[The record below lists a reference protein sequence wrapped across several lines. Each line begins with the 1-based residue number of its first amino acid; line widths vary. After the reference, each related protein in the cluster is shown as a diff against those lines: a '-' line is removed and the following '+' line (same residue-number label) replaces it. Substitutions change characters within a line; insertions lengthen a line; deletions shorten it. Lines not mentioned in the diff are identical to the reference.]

1 MNKNLPSLKAGLFL
15 LLLFAS
21 IITGA
26 QIQSAGNGDWNSG
39 GTWVGGMV
47 PADNEQVI
55 INAGHTVSVNSPITR
70 TVATM
75 VNGSFQINQGGFAGG
90 TSFTYGAAASLVFD
104 HGASIYDVFNTAAFW
119 PSSSAL
125 RPRNVVVKSGGGIK
139 LHTNRIIAVSLQTEA
154 GIYLNA
160 GNTLT
165 LTGIAQIK
173 NGGYFADTP
182 TYGSNSTLIYDST
195 TAYLVGNEWTGG
207 GTNTVTA
214 GLGVPDNVI
223 VQNSTTLTLSGPRG
237 IPGNFTVQNN
247 AKVNLGG
254 TYGDDLYLKGN
265 FSVLDAGIFNPN
277 NRAVVFARNA
287 SQQQINST
295 NSLLLH
301 YVRLAADGS
310 GGSQIVINNNLSITA
325 PLGGDVVQFTSDL
338 DRFYINN
345 KLLTLGTPGIAN
357 TVSGDGRFWGVN
369 ELTAANTSDLTIL
382 GNGSIGTLRFATD
395 RYIRNLNINRES
407 GKIGAVLG
415 TNLTV
420 LNQLNLQKGIFD
432 LYKST
437 LTIGVS
443 GGGSIVQAAPQAS
456 NYIIADGDN
465 GGVLRKSVNSS
476 FSSFIFPVGDSENST
491 NGMQYSPIELIT
503 KISGNGYFNVKVF
516 NKKKIESDTNYLDR
530 YWELGREGITGNPKY
545 EANATYTASD
555 IVGDENSFFN
565 YYFDSQSS
573 SWSGSNGK
581 PKNRVINIKTFLF
594 ADGYSHSITAGEKAK
609 KREII
614 VSGNGIEINPGDV
627 TPEQFDNTYFGIATN
642 GNYIDKTFVIKNVG
656 SATLQVTGIN
666 LLNETAAGIFQ
677 LLTPTTSILGNL
689 GAGASKSFTV
699 RFNATTPLGD
709 KWATITIASN
719 DPIKP
724 NYTFKIKGT
733 VNDFTTCDGFSIVKI
748 QNFEATPASP
758 TYTYSVTEDT
768 EKPDTFSVITGG
780 KAYAKGVLANKF
792 VDGQSIQVF
801 NAFTTINFDA
811 VNLSATEDPYLI
823 FDLAAFGY
831 TSNVGLVNGD
841 YIEISVSPNNGANWY
856 PQIKINAS
864 NNITWPFNVGNPEYI
879 RNYGTGAANIIAAN
893 GSSSSFNPASRYLI
907 KGLPKTAQL
916 LTKIVMKSANDARIW
931 ALDNVMIVDNTS
943 TKIWNG
949 AAWSGDG
956 TPPTISKK
964 AIINGNYDTSISGS
978 FNTCECVV
986 NTGAKLTVST
996 GTYVQVENAIT
1007 NYGDLIVKSDGNLK
1021 QNFKDAENT
1030 GDIKVRRKFTWSPD
1044 PLPPTSPRREY
1055 NYLSSPVALVS
1066 SFTMKHIYGDDPLN
1080 FPIVTVLREPTN
1092 SFVNAVP
1099 ADYGFPAK
1107 GFAVREARKAYSG
1120 VPAEGIAS
1128 NEAQFKG
1135 KPNNG
1140 DITLPLSYTPG
1151 RGYNLAGNPY
1161 PSNLDIN
1168 ALYNDPDTK
1177 NIHPEFRF
1185 WDNTVNATYTQMGG
1199 AYQGYSYAIF
1209 NAETVPGV
1217 GYGIAAP
1224 GNDNGGPAGIKAP
1237 GSIIKVS
1244 QGFMVRANAPNAQ
1257 LGFKNPMRRTTNS
1270 QTVFFGKESP
1280 INRYRLQLVKADGFT
1295 IQNAMAY
1302 FDTGKT
1308 DFGIEDTR
1316 IPNASASDAL
1326 FTYAG
1331 DTKVVIN
1338 GRSSFTPD
1346 DVVTLGTRHH
1356 TSGAYTLQAVDEEG
1370 VFGNGQAIYLKDKK
1384 LGIITDLS
1392 KGDYVFASE
1401 AGEFS
1406 ERFEIVYAPALVLA
1420 TDTAVKGQIEVYR
1433 DASDFV
1439 VRSSDQVISSVEVY
1453 DVSGRLIV
1461 SAAGRERV
1469 LRFSADR
1476 LQEGIYVVK
1485 AHLKDGKQI
1494 TKKIRK

>member
-1 MNKNLPSLKAGLFL
+1 MNEKLPSLKAGIFLLFL
-15 LLLFAS
+15 LAS
-21 IITGA
+21 TLITA
-26 QIQSAGNGDWNSG
+26 QIQSFQNGNWNTPS
-39 GTWVGGMV
+39 TWVGNIV
-47 PADNEQVI
+47 PSQNDEVI
-55 INAGHTVSVNSPITR
+55 ISLGHTVSVNTTITR
-70 TVATM
+70 NAATT
-75 VNGSFQINQGGFAGG
+75 VNGNFQISPGGFAGG
-90 TSFTYGAAASLVFD
+90 TAFTYDAAATLVFD

-119 PSSSAL
+119 PANSGS
-125 RPRNVVVKSGGGIK
+125 RPRNVVVKPSGGIK
-139 LHTNRIIAVSLQTEA
+139 LNVNKVIPVSLQTEG
-154 GIYLNA
+154 GIYLNT

-165 LTGIAQIK
+165 LGGVVQIK
-173 NGGYFADTP
+173 NGGYFGDTP
-182 TYGSNSTLIYDST
+182 IYGNSSTLIYDAT
-195 TAYLVGNEWTGG
+195 TTYLVGNEWTGG

-223 VQNSTTLTLSGPRG
+223 VQNTTTLTLTGSRG
-237 IPGNFTVQNN
+237 VPGNFTVQNN

-254 TYGDDLYLKGN
+254 NYGHDLYLKGN
-265 FSVLDAGIFNPN
+265 FSVLDAATFNPN
-277 NRAVVFARNA
+277 NRAVVFARDA
-287 SQQQINST
+287 AQQQILSA
-295 NSLLLH
+295 SPLVLH
-301 YVRLAADGS
+301 YVKLSADGGS
-310 GGSQIVINNNLSITA
+310 GAQVMINNNVAITA
-325 PLGGDVVQFTSDL
+325 PLGGDVIQFTSEN

-345 KLLTLGTPGIAN
+345 KLLTLGTPGVNNSI
-357 TVSGDGRFWGVN
+357 SGDGVFWGGTTV
-369 ELTAANTSDLTIL
+369 TAANTCDLTLL
-382 GNGSIGTLRFATD
+382 GNASIGTLRFAPD
-395 RYIRNLNINRES
+395 RYLRNLSINREP
-407 GKIGAVLG
+407 GRIGAVLG
-415 TNLTV
+415 TSLTI
-420 LNQLNLQKGIFD
+420 LNQLNLQNGILD

-443 GGGSIVQAAPQAS
+443 GSGSVSQGGDPYR

-465 GGVLRKSVNSS
+465 GGVLRKSVNNT
-476 FSSFIFPVGDSENST
+476 FSSFIFPVGDSENSA
-491 NGMQYSPIELIT
+491 NGIEYSPLELKT
-503 KISGNGYFNVKVF
+503 KISGSGYFYVKVF

-530 YWELGREGITGNPKY
+530 YWELGQTGIALTGNPKY
-545 EANATYTASD
+545 EVNATYNASD
-555 IVGDENSFFN
+555 VIGTESSFFN
-565 YYFDSQSS
+565 YYFDSQSAT
-573 SWSGSNGK
+573 WSGSNGK
-581 PKNRVINIKTFLF
+581 PKNSVINIKATLF
-594 ADGYSHSITAGEKAK
+594 ADGQSHSITAGEKAK

-614 VSGNGIEINPGDV
+614 VSGNGIEINPGDA

-642 GNYIDKTFVIKNVG
+642 GNYIDKQFVIKNVG
-656 SATLQVTGIN
+656 SATLQITGISLVN
-666 LLNETAAGIFQ
+666 DTSAGIFT
-677 LLTPTTSILGNL
+677 LITPTSSILGNL
-689 GAGASKSFTV
+689 GAGASKTFIV
-699 RFNATTPLGD
+699 RFNATNPVGD
-709 KWATITIASN
+709 KWATITIGSN

-724 NYTFKIKGT
+724 TYPYKIKGT

-758 TYTYSVTEDT
+758 TYSYIVTEDPNR
-768 EKPDTFSVITGG
+768 PDTFSVITGG

-792 VDGQSIQVF
+792 VDGQALQVF
-801 NAFTTINFDA
+801 NAFTTVNFDA
-811 VNLSATEDPYLI
+811 VNLSATEDPYLV

-831 TSNVGLVNGD
+831 TNSVGLVNGD
-841 YIEISVSPNNGANWY
+841 YIEISVSPDNGVNWY
-856 PQIKINAS
+856 SQIRINAS

-879 RNYGTGAANIIAAN
+879 RNYGTGAVNIIVAN
-893 GSSSSFNPASRYLI
+893 GSNTSFLPASRYLI
-907 KGLPKTAQL
+907 KGLPKTTQL
-916 LTKIVMKSANDARIW
+916 LTKIVMKSANDSRIW
-931 ALDNVMIVDNTS
+931 ALDNVMVVDNTS

-949 AAWSGDG
+949 SVWSGDG

-964 AIINGNYDTSISGS
+964 AIINGTYDTSVSGS

-986 NTGAKLTVST
+986 NSGAKLTVST

-1007 NYGDLIVKSDGNLK
+1007 NYGELIVKSDGNLK
-1021 QNFKDAENT
+1021 QNFKDADNT
-1030 GDIKVRRKFTWSPD
+1030 GDIKVRREFTWSGD
-1044 PLPPTSPRREY
+1044 RKEY
-1055 NYLSSPVALVS
+1055 NFLSSPVALLS
-1066 SFTMKHIYGDDPLN
+1066 PFTMKHIFGNDAANVPA
-1080 FPIVTVLREPTN
+1080 VTVLREPAN
-1092 SFVNAVP
+1092 NFVNAVP
-1099 ADYGFPAK
+1099 SDYAIPAK
-1107 GFAVREARKAYSG
+1107 GFAVREARSAYAG
-1120 VPAEGIAS
+1120 VPAESIAN

-1140 DITLPLSYTPG
+1140 DITLTLSYTPG

-1168 ALYNDPDTK
+1168 AVYNDPDTK

-1209 NAETVPGV
+1209 NAATEPGV
-1217 GYGIAAP
+1217 GYGIHAP
-1224 GNDNGGPAGIKAP
+1224 GKDINDPNGVAGTKVP
-1237 GSIIKVS
+1237 GNIIKVS

-1280 INRYRLQLVKADGFT
+1280 RNRYRLQLVKSDGFT

-1302 FDTGKT
+1302 FDTGTT

-1331 DTKVVIN
+1331 EAKVVIN

-1346 DVVTLGTRHH
+1346 DVVTLGTRHY
-1356 TSGAYTLQAVDEEG
+1356 TSGTFTLQAVDEEG

-1392 KGDYVFASE
+1392 KGDYVFTSE

-1406 ERFEIVYAPALVLA
+1406 DRFEIVYAPALVLA
-1420 TDTAVKGQIEVYR
+1420 TDTTVKGQIEIYR

-1439 VRSSDQVISSVEVY
+1439 IRSSDQLISSVEVY

-1469 LRFSADR
+1469 LRFSAER
-1476 LQEGIYVVK
+1476 LQEGMYVVK
-1485 AHLKDGKQI
+1485 AHLKDGEHI

>member
-1 MNKNLPSLKAGLFL
+1 MKEKLPSLKAGLFL

-26 QIQSAGNGDWNSG
+26 QIQSAQDGNWNSG
-39 GTWVGGMV
+39 TTWIGGMV

-70 TVATM
+70 TAATM
-75 VNGSFQINQGGFAGG
+75 VIGSFQINTGGFAGG
-90 TSFTYGAAASLVFD
+90 TSFTYDAAATLVFD
-104 HGASIYDVFNTAAFW
+104 NGASIYDVFNTAAFW
-119 PSSSAL
+119 PIPQAS
-125 RPRNVVVKSGGGIK
+125 RPRNVVVKPGGGIK
-139 LHTNRIIAVSLQTEA
+139 LHTSRTISVNLQTEA
-154 GIYLNA
+154 GIYLNT

-165 LTGIAQIK
+165 LNGIVQIK

-182 TYGSNSTLIYDST
+182 IYGSNSTLIYDT
-195 TAYLVGNEWTGG
+195 TTTYPAGNEWTGG

-237 IPGNFTVQNN
+237 VSGNFTVQNN

-265 FSVLDAGIFNPN
+265 FSVLDAAVFNPN
-277 NRAVVFARNA
+277 NRAVVFARDA

-295 NSLLLH
+295 NPLLLH
-301 YVRLAADGS
+301 YVKLAADGS
-310 GGSQIVINNNLSITA
+310 GGSQIVINNNLTITA

-357 TVSGDGRFWGVN
+357 TVSGDGRFWGVT

-420 LNQLNLQKGIFD
+420 LNQLNLQKGILD

-437 LTIGVS
+437 LTIGS
-443 GGGSIVQAAPQAS
+443 AGGGSIVQAAPQAS

-491 NGMQYSPIELIT
+491 NGMQYSPIELKT
-503 KISGNGYFNVKVF
+503 KITGNGYFHVKVF

-530 YWELGREGITGNPKY
+530 YWELGQTGIALSANPKY
-545 EANATYTASD
+545 EVNATYNASD
-555 IVGDENSFFN
+555 IVGTESSFFN
-565 YYFDSQSS
+565 YYFDSESQT
-573 SWSGSNGK
+573 WSGSNGK
-581 PKNRVINIKTFLF
+581 PKNSVINIKATLF
-594 ADGYSHSITAGEKAK
+594 ADGQSHSITAGEKAK

-614 VSGNGIEINPGDV
+614 VSGNGIEINPGDA

-656 SATLQVTGIN
+656 SATLQVTGMSLVNDTATGVFEI
-666 LLNETAAGIFQ
+666 LNPI
-677 LLTPTTSILGNL
+677 TSQENL
-689 GAGASKSFTV
+689 GAGASRSFTV
-699 RFNATTPLGD
+699 RFNASNPIGD
-709 KWATITIASN
+709 KWATITITSN

-724 NYTFKIKGT
+724 NYTFRIKGT
-733 VNDFTTCDGFSIVKI
+733 VNDFTTCDGFSIVRI

-758 TYTYSVTEDT
+758 TYTYSVTEDPL
-768 EKPDTFSVITGG
+768 KPDTFSVITGG
-780 KAYAKGVLANKF
+780 KAYAKEVLANKF
-792 VDGQSIQVF
+792 VDGQSLQVF
-801 NAFTTINFDA
+801 NAFTTVNFDA

-823 FDLAAFGY
+823 VDLAAFGY
-831 TSNVGLVNGD
+831 TSTEGPATGD
-841 YIEISVSPNNGANWY
+841 YILFEVSPDNGATWY
-856 PQIKINAS
+856 PQIRINAS
-864 NNITWPFNVGNPEYI
+864 NKISWPFGVNNPEYI
-879 RNYGTGAANIIAAN
+879 KNYDESFSPTIIAAN
-893 GSSSSFNPASRYLI
+893 GNNGSFKPSSRYFI
-907 KGLPKTAQL
+907 KGLPKTAML
-916 LTKIVMKSANDARIW
+916 LTRIVMKSTNDARIW

-1030 GDIKVRRKFTWSPD
+1030 GDIKVRREFTWSPNST
-1044 PLPPTSPRREY
+1044 PSRREY
-1055 NYLSSPVALVS
+1055 NFLSSPVALVS
-1066 SFTMKHIYGDDPLN
+1066 PFTMKHIFGNDAANVPA
-1080 FPIVTVLREPTN
+1080 VTVLREPTN

-1099 ADYGFPAK
+1099 ADYGIPAK
-1107 GFAVREARKAYSG
+1107 GFAVREARMAYEG

-1140 DITLPLSYTPG
+1140 DILLSLSYTPG

-1161 PSNLDIN
+1161 PSNMDIVE
-1168 ALYNDPDTK
+1168 LYNDPNTK

-1185 WDNTVNATYTQMGG
+1185 WDNVVNDIYVQMGG

-1209 NAETVPGV
+1209 NAATDATA
-1217 GYGIAAP
+1217 GYGIVAP
-1224 GNDNGGPAGIKAP
+1224 GNGTGGPEGLKKP
-1237 GSIIKVS
+1237 GRVIKVS
-1244 QGFMVRANAPNAQ
+1244 QGFMVRANAAGAQ
-1257 LGFKNPMRRTTNS
+1257 LSFRNSMRRTTNAG
-1270 QTVFFGKESP
+1270 TEFFGKESP
-1280 INRYRLQLVKADGFT
+1280 RNRYRLQLVKADGFT
-1295 IQNAMAY
+1295 IQNAIAY
-1302 FDTGKT
+1302 FDAGNNE
-1308 DFGIEDTR
+1308 FGIEDTR
-1316 IPNASASDAL
+1316 IPNSSASDAL

-1331 DTKVVIN
+1331 DAKVVIN
-1338 GRSSFTPD
+1338 GRSSFTAE
-1346 DVVTLGTRHH
+1346 DVLTLGTRH
-1356 TSGAYTLQAVDEEG
+1356 YTAGSYTIQAVDEEG
-1370 VFGNGQAIYLKDKK
+1370 EFARGQAIYLKDKTM
-1384 LGIITDLS
+1384 GIITDLT
-1392 KGDYVFASE
+1392 KGDYVFESE
-1401 AGEFS
+1401 AGEYTD
-1406 ERFEIVYAPALVLA
+1406 RFEIVYTPALVLA
-1420 TDTAVKGQIEVYR
+1420 ADTAVKGQIEIYR
-1433 DASDFV
+1433 DAADFV
-1439 VRSSDQVISSVEVY
+1439 VRSSDRIISRVEVY
-1453 DVSGRLIV
+1453 DASGRLVI
-1461 SAAGRERV
+1461 SGQGRERV

-1485 AHLKDGKQI
+1485 AHLKDGEHI